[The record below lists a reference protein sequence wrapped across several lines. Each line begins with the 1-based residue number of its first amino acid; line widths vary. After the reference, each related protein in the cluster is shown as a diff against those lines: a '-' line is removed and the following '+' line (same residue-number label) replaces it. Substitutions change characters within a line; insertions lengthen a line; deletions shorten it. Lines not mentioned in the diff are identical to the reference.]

1 MRVYSLI
8 NNVLSMLFYQ
18 GERFA
23 QILVVDYVSVRP
35 RLVDSL
41 EEIKRNMADGD
52 HPGDG
57 QGRGASGHSGRF
69 DLVAYNM
76 QSTSCGA
83 STTAPQNEQVG
94 ITTFLTTNQ

>member
-1 MRVYSLI
+1 M
-8 NNVLSMLFYQ
+8 
-18 GERFA
+18 
-23 QILVVDYVSVRP
+23 VVDYVSVRP

-69 DLVAYNM
+69 DLVAYP
-76 QSTSCGA
+76 STSCGA
-83 STTAPQNEQVG
+83 TASQNEQVG
-94 ITTFLTTNQ
+94 ITTF